1 MGTGTDH
8 LARLF
13 ALIAAGRGAELK
25 REIVRARRAGVTLV
39 RIKELFLQSYLLV
52 GFPRMIN
59 AFLTLASLPGAR
71 GGAPS
76 ERGLSVKRVRA
87 RGERNCRAIYGD
99 QTAPMLARM
108 REMHPDLAEWIVC
121 EGYGKVLGRPWLK
134 PVERELA
141 SLPVLALQGV
151 RTQLYSHLR
160 GALRVGASKDRI
172 RSVLRACRGI
182 VPAARL
188 RGAESMLDDMR
199 P

>member
-1 MGTGTDH
+1 VAVRIIH

-13 ALIAAGRGAELK
+13 ALIAVGRPSRLK
-25 REIVRARRAGVTLV
+25 SEIVRARRAGLSLV
-39 RIKELFLQSYLLV
+39 QVKELFLQSYLLV
-52 GFPRMIN
+52 GYPRMIN
-59 AFLTLASLPGAR
+59 AFLTLASLPGTG

-76 ERGLSVKRVRA
+76 ERGLTPKRARA

-99 QTAPMLARM
+99 QAEPMLARM

-121 EGYGKVLGRPWLK
+121 EGYGKVLGRRWLA

-151 RTQLYSHLR
+151 RKQLYSHLR
-160 GALRVGASKDRI
+160 GALRVGASRARI

-182 VPAARL
+182 VPASRL
-188 RGAESMLDDMR
+188 RMAGRMLLDL
-199 P
+199 